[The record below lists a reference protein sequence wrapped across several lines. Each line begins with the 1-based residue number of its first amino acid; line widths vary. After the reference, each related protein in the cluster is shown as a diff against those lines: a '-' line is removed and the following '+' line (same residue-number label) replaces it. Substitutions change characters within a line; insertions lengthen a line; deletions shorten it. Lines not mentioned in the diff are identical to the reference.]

1 MFLSFG
7 SMGSLTASHRNTH
20 HATVPPGDMN
30 TAEQINCIRE
40 SKLYIIAMWVPL
52 LLCYVA
58 AGAVSLTF
66 LRYHINMFRYPIYYV
81 FPVVLA
87 VYLPLSITFLLPIDY
102 VSHVS
107 SKPILG
113 FEISDHT
120 TLLMWKSNYWSTFAL
135 TWVILPFLQEFYR
148 AGDYLKF
155 DKIKTSLRRNLKFQA
170 VVLAS
175 GIAGGIYLLLEAG
188 LTLSS
193 MRSMIISLSHIYAL
207 ILALWLMAHGLIVLP
222 RNRWLEGNL
231 VQNLNHYYLKVPKL
245 VDSLEDTKISFKEDI
260 LQVLILES
268 NFTTASVEENLEFR
282 DWILDLSGKI
292 PADLKSSV
300 ARLYV
305 HDSSRTITRSQLTA
319 SFMKN
324 LTSSF
329 QNHMSKLLA
338 YGSEYDTLLSQ
349 IGRLQTLLEAKSIGD
364 PRSRVVI
371 MSGMNDFLP
380 PSANYYWQ
388 CHIKPIIARIFA
400 AFLFLVSVI
409 IVQSEFFHST
419 RLSIVNMII
428 FKTGLHNHNLS
439 QATFSA
445 ILFLYMLFCS
455 LNSLT
460 RLKVFSMFHLVPR
473 NSDPVSTCFYVS
485 YIARLTIPLSYNF
498 LTFFADR
505 DSVFEEWYGKSI
517 HLTGLFNLINSWAP
531 RLLLIPIVLTTFNVY
546 DKVKQRLGLHSDLY
560 GSWADFDDEE
570 QILNSSIHL
579 GNIQNR
585 RDHII
590 AEAKRT
596 VAMELNRRNNVSNA
610 NLRNFALRSAA
621 DSVCERNQGDFNSN
635 ILSYESNRID
645 FNQEQFLNTLTNGND
660 GLWNRIG
667 GAVNN
672 LRSVVL
678 SRFVG
683 RDSSYRDIPLNSQE
697 YDDDAD
703 ENLII

>member
-1 MFLSFG
+1 
-7 SMGSLTASHRNTH
+7 
-20 HATVPPGDMN
+20 
-30 TAEQINCIRE
+30 
-40 SKLYIIAMWVPL
+40 MWVPL
-52 LLCYVA
+52 LLCYIA
-58 AGAVSLTF
+58 AGAVSLIF
-66 LRYHINMFRYPIYYV
+66 LQYHINLFRYPVYYV
-81 FPVVLA
+81 FPIVLA

-107 SKPILG
+107 SNPIFG
-113 FEISDHT
+113 FEISDNT

-135 TWVILPFLQEFYR
+135 TWVLLPFLQEFYK
-148 AGDYLKF
+148 AGDYLKIN
-155 DKIKTSLRRNLKFQA
+155 KIKTSLRRNLKFQA

-207 ILALWLMAHGLIVLP
+207 ILALWLMAHGLIALP

-231 VQNLNHYYLKVPKL
+231 VQNLNHFYLKVPKL
-245 VDSLEDTKISFKEDI
+245 VDTLEDTKISFKEDI

-268 NFTTASVEENLEFR
+268 NFTDASVEENLDFR
-282 DWILDLSGKI
+282 DWILDLAEKI

-305 HDSSRTITRSQLTA
+305 HDSSRTVTRSQLTA

-329 QNHMSKLLA
+329 QNHVSKLLA
-338 YGSEYDTLLSQ
+338 FESEYDTLLSQ

-364 PRSRVVI
+364 PRTRNAV
-371 MSGMNDFLP
+371 MSGINSFLSP
-380 PSANYYWQ
+380 GANYYWQ
-388 CHIKPIIARIFA
+388 CHVKPKIARIFA
-400 AFLFLVSVI
+400 AFLFLVSVV

-419 RLSIVNMII
+419 KLSIVNMII
-428 FKTGLHNHNLS
+428 FKTSLHNHNLS

-445 ILFLYMLFCS
+445 MLFLYMLFCS

-485 YIARLTIPLSYNF
+485 YIARLTIPMSYNF
-498 LTFFADR
+498 LTFFTDR
-505 DSVFEEWYGKSI
+505 DSVFEQWYGKSI

-570 QILNSSIHL
+570 QILISGIHSN
-579 GNIQNR
+579 NIQNR

-596 VAMELNRRNNVSNA
+596 VAMEFNRRNNVTHA
-610 NLRNFALRSAA
+610 NLQNTALRNAA
-621 DSVCERNQGDFNSN
+621 DLVYERNQREFNSN
-635 ILSYESNRID
+635 ILGLQSNRID
-645 FNQEQFLNTLTNGND
+645 FNQEQLSGTLANGSE

-672 LRSVVL
+672 LKDVVL

-683 RDSSYRDIPLNSQE
+683 RDSSYRDIPLDSQE